1 MRCDKNDVTM
11 QIVREQRQLKSSILK
26 SRNQR
31 NEMNIQILPGENEKA
46 KITVLLA
53 GLTLLIIV
61 AFTLGLFIGLLDPVS
76 IDSQQT
82 TKTVPKAC
90 QGNYKFSLFHII

>member
-11 QIVREQRQLKSSILK
+11 QIECEQRQLKSSILK

-31 NEMNIQILPGENEKA
+31 NEMNIQILPGQNEKG
-46 KITVLLA
+46 KITVLVA

-82 TKTVPKAC
+82 AKTVSKPC
-90 QGNYKFSLFHII
+90 QGS

>member
-11 QIVREQRQLKSSILK
+11 EIECEQRQLKSSILK
-26 SRNQR
+26 SRNQMI
-31 NEMNIQILPGENEKA
+31 EMNIQILPGKTEKA
-46 KITVLLA
+46 KINVLVA

-82 TKTVPKAC
+82 VKTASKPC
-90 QGNYKFSLFHII
+90 QGN

>member
-11 QIVREQRQLKSSILK
+11 QIECEQRQLNSSILK
-26 SRNQR
+26 SRNQM

-46 KITVLLA
+46 KITVLVA

-82 TKTVPKAC
+82 AKTVSKPC
-90 QGNYKFSLFHII
+90 QGS

>member
-11 QIVREQRQLKSSILK
+11 EIEREQRKLNSSILK

-31 NEMNIQILPGENEKA
+31 NEMNIQILPWEHEKA
-46 KITVLLA
+46 KITVLVA
-53 GLTLLIIV
+53 GFALLIIV
-61 AFTLGLFIGLLDPVS
+61 TFTLGLFIGLLDPVS

-82 TKTVPKAC
+82 AKTVSKPC
-90 QGNYKFSLFHII
+90 QGS

>member
-11 QIVREQRQLKSSILK
+11 QIEREQGQLKSSILK

-31 NEMNIQILPGENEKA
+31 NEMNIKILPGTNEKA
-46 KITVLLA
+46 KITVFVA

-61 AFTLGLFIGLLDPVS
+61 AFTLGLFIGLLDPLS
-76 IDSQQT
+76 IDSQLT
-82 TKTVPKAC
+82 SKTASKAC
-90 QGNYKFSLFHII
+90 QGN

>member
-11 QIVREQRQLKSSILK
+11 QIECEQRQLKSSILK
-26 SRNQR
+26 SRNQII
-31 NEMNIQILPGENEKA
+31 EMNIQILPGKTEKA
-46 KITVLLA
+46 KITVLVA

-82 TKTVPKAC
+82 TKTVSKPC
-90 QGNYKFSLFHII
+90 QSN

>member
-11 QIVREQRQLKSSILK
+11 QIECEQRQLKSSILK
-26 SRNQR
+26 SRIQR
-31 NEMNIQILPGENEKA
+31 NEMNIKILPGKTEKA
-46 KITVLLA
+46 KITVLVT

-76 IDSQQT
+76 IDGQQT
-82 TKTVPKAC
+82 TKTVSKPC
-90 QGNYKFSLFHII
+90 QSN

>member
-76 IDSQQT
+76 IDSQQAV
-82 TKTVPKAC
+82 KTVSKAC
-90 QGNYKFSLFHII
+90 QGN

>member
-11 QIVREQRQLKSSILK
+11 QIECQQRQLKSSILK
-26 SRNQR
+26 SRNQMI
-31 NEMNIQILPGENEKA
+31 EMNIQILPGKTEKA
-46 KITVLLA
+46 KINVLVA

-82 TKTVPKAC
+82 VKTASKAC
-90 QGNYKFSLFHII
+90 QGN

>member
-1 MRCDKNDVTM
+1 MKCDKNDVTM
-11 QIVREQRQLKSSILK
+11 QIECAQRQLKSSILK

-31 NEMNIQILPGENEKA
+31 NEMNIQILPGQNEKA
-46 KITVLLA
+46 KITVLVA

-82 TKTVPKAC
+82 AKTVSKPC
-90 QGNYKFSLFHII
+90 QGS

>member
-11 QIVREQRQLKSSILK
+11 QIECEQRQLKSSILK

-31 NEMNIQILPGENEKA
+31 NEMNIQILPGQNEKA
-46 KITVLLA
+46 KITVLVA

-82 TKTVPKAC
+82 AKTVSKPC
-90 QGNYKFSLFHII
+90 QGS